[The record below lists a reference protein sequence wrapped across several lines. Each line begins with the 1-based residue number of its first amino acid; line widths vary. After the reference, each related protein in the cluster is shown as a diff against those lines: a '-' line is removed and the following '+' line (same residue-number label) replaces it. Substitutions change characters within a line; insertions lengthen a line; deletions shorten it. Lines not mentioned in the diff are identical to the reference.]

1 MTKMNDAYY
10 EKLHQ
15 KVNKFGYTIMSIV
28 SDEPESSEHA
38 AYCYTIGLS
47 NYGYPEIMLAD
58 CCYGDV
64 VELSDILLDKA
75 SDGYKFDKN
84 IVLQVADTDSKFK
97 AIELL
102 KGIKEELTEQAKHYF
117 HLFRPEDENYHLIYI
132 GKADEFG
139 IFPDEKIFVESK
151 HIKKMFYKLID
162 PKYTKIS
169 NLVLPQPSTVQ

>member
-28 SDEPESSEHA
+28 SDEPESPEHA

-47 NYGYPEIMLAD
+47 NYGYPEILFAD
-58 CCYGDV
+58 CYYGDV

-151 HIKKMFYKLID
+151 HIKNLFYKLSK
-162 PKYTKIS
+162 PQNTKIS